1 MMKSK
6 FMKALVL
13 SAYLASFSTSAVFA
27 AEVGGGNSASSGKIE
42 VDNKMYEKQA
52 EIDKFLFEENAKEIA
67 ERGFTITHTVALD
80 HYIEIGITPYS
91 DANADYL
98 YEALGK
104 DTIKVVEGDQSAIFN
119 TQVDYMQ
126 AADTGVATEP
136 KEVLPEDAAV
146 ADAASDTASDTSVVT
161 DAVLYDTSIA
171 EAGMA
176 AEDTDASK
184 AEMQI
189 TSVETTAVGTV
200 ADDSEVLAYATGAA
214 DSKASNPV
222 VPAALA
228 CTAGAAVIIGGTVV
242 WIRFRKTVK
251 K

>member
-13 SAYLASFSTSAVFA
+13 SAYLVSFSTSAVFA

-52 EIDKFLFEENAKEIA
+52 EIDKFLFEEHAKEIA
-67 ERGFTITHTVALD
+67 ERGFKITHTVALD

-104 DTIKVVEGDQSAIFN
+104 DTIKVVEGDQAVIFK

-146 ADAASDTASDTSVVT
+146 ADTASDTSVVT

>member
-52 EIDKFLFEENAKEIA
+52 EIDKFLFEENAKKIA
-67 ERGFTITHTVALD
+67 EMGFKITHTVALD

-104 DTIKVVEGDQSAIFN
+104 DTIKVVEGDQAVIFK

-126 AADTGVATEP
+126 AADTGVAAQP

-146 ADAASDTASDTSVVT
+146 ADAASDTSVVT

-176 AEDTDASK
+176 AEGTDASK
-184 AEMQI
+184 AAEMQI
-189 TSVETTAVGTV
+189 TSVETTAVGT
-200 ADDSEVLAYATGAA
+200 ATDDGEVLAYATGAA